1 MLTGVTDNLKERCI
15 TFGKLLQQRFPDKPV
30 FYFSYQPVG
39 IISLESNKL
48 QKVSSLPSPLYGFC
62 GIAQPELFQKTLA
75 TQDISMSGFLPLKD
89 HQPFTPSLIK
99 KITGQANAKNAQGLI
114 TTEKDL
120 IKLQKGT
127 FELPC
132 FGLKMK
138 VQPDLAFKD
147 YLEEKLSI
155 FTQLCHSSHRSAK

>member
-1 MLTGVTDNLKERCI
+1 VLTGVTDNLKERCI

-89 HQPFTPSLIK
+89 HQPSL
-99 KITGQANAKNAQGLI
+99 
-114 TTEKDL
+114 
-120 IKLQKGT
+120 
-127 FELPC
+127 
-132 FGLKMK
+132 
-138 VQPDLAFKD
+138 
-147 YLEEKLSI
+147 
-155 FTQLCHSSHRSAK
+155 HRL